1 MHGNGGQ
8 IRACFHRGNRKFVG
22 KRKVGAVRFVDND
35 LHAVRMRELH
45 NAAKVRADTVICRV
59 VDEDCF
65 CIGIIEDRFF
75 HVGKLHAESNAQLL
89 MGARIDID
97 RDRAAEDHGV
107 DDASVDIT
115 GNDDLFATG
124 GNGKY
129 HRLHGRGRAAD
140 HKECSSCA
148 ESFCREFLGFLNDG
162 DRVAE
167 IVQRFHGIDVERHGA
182 LA

>member
-1 MHGNGGQ
+1 
-8 IRACFHRGNRKFVG
+8 
-22 KRKVGAVRFVDND
+22 
-35 LHAVRMRELH
+35 
-45 NAAKVRADTVICRV
+45 
-59 VDEDCF
+59 
-65 CIGIIEDRFF
+65 
-75 HVGKLHAESNAQLL
+75 

-97 RDRAAEDHGV
+97 RDRTTEDHGV

-129 HRLHGRGRAAD
+129 HRLHGRGRSAD
-140 HKECSSCA
+140 HKECSSCT
-148 ESFCREFLGFLNDG
+148 ESFCREFLGFLNNG